1 MVRWHPSERLGCDV
15 GICLTLAS
23 GFKLSSLSQESLMS
37 VTGSDACLDLL
48 LKNAVS
54 PRLLLALPFLEALL
68 AGVSVHPY
76 GSQS

>member
-1 MVRWHPSERLGCDV
+1 
-15 GICLTLAS
+15 
-23 GFKLSSLSQESLMS
+23 MS